1 MLNPFPPALAIFLS
15 PARRLRERPALGSH
29 EPILTGF
36 TRGRQAAWAA
46 HALTR
51 IGGWTAAGRRWRR
64 RDGVAPG
71 AAILTTRFPDHGPV
85 VVLTG
90 RVAFLATR
98 PF

>member
-36 TRGRQAAWAA
+36 TRGRKGAWAA

-51 IGGWTAAGRRWRR
+51 IGDGPLLAVDDDAGTVWRL
-64 RDGVAPG
+64 AP
-71 AAILTTRFPDHGPV
+71 PS
-85 VVLTG
+85 
-90 RVAFLATR
+90 
-98 PF
+98 